1 MFYIDLLV
9 CFFCFVFLNLD
20 LIKFWGIVSSLSYCE
35 YFELQVHLVW
45 QRLCVQEASG
55 VCYSSHH
62 AAVSR
67 HSEMVWSRGEWTLSV
82 CVPFLAV
89 PRPPLLV
96 SKTIWSQG
104 FHLHHKYCSPLIAI
118 ADFSCMTNVS
128 NGMVGSSYHC
138 ESQTARACFP
148 QELDGMI
155 WSNSNRTCLSIRI
168 F

>member
-96 SKTIWSQG
+96 SKTIWSRG
-104 FHLHHKYCSPLIAI
+104 FHLHHKYCSQIAI

-138 ESQTARACFP
+138 EIQTARACFP